1 MNACAKRL
9 TNSLQINNPTV
20 LARISHKEL
29 ESLFIGYGWTPY
41 FVEGSDIPSMHQAMA
56 ATMERCVNKIR
67 EYQKQARD
75 SGKAFRPRWP
85 MIVLRTPKGWT
96 GPSKVDGDHFLEGF
110 WRSHQVPLTN
120 VLKDKSQLKLLEEWM
135 RSYEPDKHFDKDGKL
150 IPELR
155 ELAPTGNRRMSA
167 NPVANGGAVRNKLHM
182 PDFREYSVEVTKG
195 GVAKV
200 GSMSNFANFL
210 RDVIKLNPK
219 DFRLFGPDETQSNK
233 LGNVYEAGQKVW
245 MGEYLDMDKDGGNLA
260 HEGRVME
267 MLSEHTVEVRQ
278 PLDIRNNLLM
288 VFRAGSKV
296 MFSLEDMVCSTVTSP
311 SFTSS
316 TPWSTST
323 ASGLKSVSRLNG
335 GKRLHRLTFSSHQPS
350 GVKTTTDL
358 PIKTPVS

>member
-1 MNACAKRL
+1 MRNDWADA
-9 TNSLQINNPTV
+9 LQINNPTV
-20 LARISHKEL
+20 LARVSHKEL
-29 ESLFIGYGWTPY
+29 EALFIGYGWTPY

-56 ATMERCVNKIR
+56 ATMERCVTKIR

-135 RSYEPDKHFDKDGKL
+135 RGYEPEKHFDKDGKL
-150 IPELR
+150 VPELR

-167 NPVANGGAVRNKLHM
+167 NPVTNGGSIRNKLHM
-182 PDFREYSVEVTKG
+182 PDFREYSIEVTKG

-200 GSMSNFANFL
+200 GSMSNCANFL
-210 RDVIKLNPK
+210 RDVMKLNPK

-233 LGNVYEAGQKVW
+233 LGNVYEAGKKVW
-245 MGEYLDMDKDGGNLA
+245 MGEYLDMDEDGGNLA
-260 HEGRVME
+260 YEGRVME
-267 MLSEHTVEVRQ
+267 MLSEHTVEVGKSVRIA
-278 PLDIRNNLLM
+278 DNLLM
-288 VFRAGSKV
+288 LLRAGSRV
-296 MFSLEDMVCSTVTSP
+296 TSFLEDTDCLTATSL
-311 SFTSS
+311 SFTSL

-323 ASGLKSVSRLNG
+323 ASGSRSVSRLNG
-335 GKRLHRLTFSSHQPS
+335 GKRSRHSTFSSRQPS
-350 GVKTTTDL
+350 GVKTTTDSL
-358 PIKTPVS
+358 IKIPVS